1 MQARSASSAPLLATR
16 AHAMRFNPTPSEQ
29 LLWRCLSGKRLGVAF
44 RRQVPVHRF
53 ILDFLAPAVR
63 LAVEVDGGCHARRR
77 SADARRDEKLRRLG
91 YRVLRLDAEFVL
103 RDMPAALARITAE
116 LQAIIAAR

>member
-1 MQARSASSAPLLATR
+1 MQARSVSIAPLLAVR
-16 AHAMRFNPTPSEQ
+16 AHAMRYEPTPSE
-29 LLWRCLSGKRLGVAF
+29 LALWRCLSGKKLGVVF

-63 LAVEVDGGCHARRR
+63 LAVEVDGSWHAHRR

-91 YRVLRLDAEFVL
+91 YRVLRLDAKMVL
-103 RDMPAALARITAE
+103 RDLPAAVGRVAAE
-116 LQAIIAAR
+116 LQALLAR